1 MAQIIIG
8 LAVTAMC
15 QLLATGTESNA
26 AATELSTGV
35 NLANN
40 IHELAVGLPFNDPGH
55 AVIGTYH
62 SVWDI
67 NGLTFSPPIDAKQQ
81 SITGYANWAQTVTV
95 QTVDNTQLTAIR
107 PNNTSVP
114 TALVSVVITHNNRS
128 VYTAS
133 WLVVAADPS

>member
-15 QLLATGTESNA
+15 QLLATGTQSNA

-40 IHELAVGLPFNDPGH
+40 IHELSVGLPFNDPGH
-55 AVIGTYH
+55 TVIGTYH
-62 SVWDI
+62 SVWDL
-67 NGLTFSPPIDAKQQ
+67 NGLVFSPPIDAKQQ
-81 SITGYANWAQTVTV
+81 SISGYASWSQTVSV
-95 QTVDNTQLTAIR
+95 QTVDNTQLTAAR

-114 TALVSVVITHNNRS
+114 TALVSVVVSHNNR
-128 VYTAS
+128 YIYKAS